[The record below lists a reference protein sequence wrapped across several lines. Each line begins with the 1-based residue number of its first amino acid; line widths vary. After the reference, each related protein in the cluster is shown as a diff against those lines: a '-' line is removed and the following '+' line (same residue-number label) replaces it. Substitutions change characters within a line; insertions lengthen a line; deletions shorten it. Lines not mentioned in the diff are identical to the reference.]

1 MNFFEESELERQ
13 QRLYELQRLY
23 QEHEQAHLNDL
34 SDDISEAASYQPA
47 EHEVSPEFLLRG
59 HEEHQQRDVHD
70 RLHGHRPVHPQHL
83 MDMDGS
89 IIAAGVQAGIQGAQ
103 GVRVGDLRHDYD
115 PPRFSACCRKC

>member
-23 QEHEQAHLNDL
+23 REYEQGDLNDN

-59 HEEHQQRDVHD
+59 REPERLGEQRDVPD
-70 RLHGHRPVHPQHL
+70 RSRDHFRPVHQQHL
-83 MDMDGS
+83 MDMDGA

-103 GVRVGDLRHDYD
+103 GVHCTGR
-115 PPRFSACCRKC
+115 